1 MSVKTYQDFINSK
14 SSVNAFVLD
23 AIKEHKASEMYMTA
37 KTADLY
43 DHQKNELI
51 NNYVQ
56 KMFTASG
63 HQLQDFTASNNKI
76 ASNYFR
82 RLNTQRCAYSLG
94 NGVSFVN
101 PYGNDTTDRTGED
114 TTKEKLGATF
124 DHDIYKAGYKALI
137 HGVSFCFWNLNR
149 VHVFPLT
156 EFVPLWDEDDG
167 TLKAGIRF
175 WRLNYDSPLKAVLYE
190 IDGYTKF
197 SAKDSDDSF
206 LEITDEKR
214 AYKLKTRYVP
224 ADGTEE
230 VIGEENYS
238 SLPIVPLWGSDLKQ
252 STLVGIKESIDSYD
266 LIRSGFA
273 NDLSDCAEI
282 YWLVENAGGM
292 TDKEL
297 EKFRNRLKI
306 THIAN
311 VDSDDGG
318 KVNPYTQDIPYQAR
332 KEYLDMI
339 RAGLYEDFGGLD
351 VHTIAA
357 GATNDHIDAAY
368 QPLNENADD
377 FEYQVT
383 ECIQQLLSL
392 QGIEDTPI
400 YTRNRVSNQKE
411 QVEMVAME
419 APYLNKET
427 ILRKLPNITPD
438 EVNSILAQDETEGM
452 DTFNETEE
460 PEETEEVE

>member
-1 MSVKTYQDFINSK
+1 
-14 SSVNAFVLD
+14 
-23 AIKEHKASEMYMTA
+23 
-37 KTADLY
+37 
-43 DHQKNELI
+43 
-51 NNYVQ
+51 
-56 KMFTASG
+56 
-63 HQLQDFTASNNKI
+63 
-76 ASNYFR
+76 
-82 RLNTQRCAYSLG
+82 LNTQRCAYSLG

>member
-1 MSVKTYQDFINSK
+1 
-14 SSVNAFVLD
+14 
-23 AIKEHKASEMYMTA
+23 
-37 KTADLY
+37 
-43 DHQKNELI
+43 
-51 NNYVQ
+51 
-56 KMFTASG
+56 
-63 HQLQDFTASNNKI
+63 
-76 ASNYFR
+76 
-82 RLNTQRCAYSLG
+82 
-94 NGVSFVN
+94 
-101 PYGNDTTDRTGED
+101 
-114 TTKEKLGATF
+114 
-124 DHDIYKAGYKALI
+124 
-137 HGVSFCFWNLNR
+137 
-149 VHVFPLT
+149 
-156 EFVPLWDEDDG
+156 
-167 TLKAGIRF
+167 LKAGIRF